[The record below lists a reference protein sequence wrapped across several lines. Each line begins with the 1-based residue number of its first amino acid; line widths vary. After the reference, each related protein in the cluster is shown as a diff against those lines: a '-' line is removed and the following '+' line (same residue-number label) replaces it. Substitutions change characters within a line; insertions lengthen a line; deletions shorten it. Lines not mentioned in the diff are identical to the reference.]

1 MRKLLL
7 VAVLTTILMLVL
19 SVGVSASNTVP
30 CCS

>member
-7 VAVLTTILMLVL
+7 VAALTTILMLVL
-19 SVGVSASNTVP
+19 SIGVSAANTVP